1 MPYTKD
7 TTQTATAYPTVEQYQ
22 RWKARADELDMSM
35 SEFIQSM
42 TEAGMKKF
50 ERDIPDEDFTRVR
63 KRRDEYRQEVKQK
76 RARVE
81 ELEQALNRTMR
92 GDIERFIQANPGVN
106 VQEIIQHIINDVP
119 KRVQEHLQDMEGSG
133 NVTKEDGQYYFN
145 AES

>member
-1 MPYTKD
+1 MPHTKD

>member
-1 MPYTKD
+1 
-7 TTQTATAYPTVEQYQ
+7 
-22 RWKARADELDMSM
+22 
-35 SEFIQSM
+35 
-42 TEAGMKKF
+42 
-50 ERDIPDEDFTRVR
+50 
-63 KRRDEYRQEVKQK
+63 
-76 RARVE
+76 
-81 ELEQALNRTMR
+81 MR

>member
-42 TEAGMKKF
+42 TEAGMKEF

-133 NVTKEDGQYYFN
+133 NVTKENGQYYFN